1 MEQLLVVINVVCG
14 GTLVFFFLFPM
25 TNCCHLT
32 CCSCP
37 EVGVAAVSMMYDFKV
52 FIPNTWLK
60 DIEFVHVAVRI
71 PRTLGSLKITT
82 PLK

>member
-1 MEQLLVVINVVCG
+1 
-14 GTLVFFFLFPM
+14 M
-25 TNCCHLT
+25 TNCYNLT

-60 DIEFVHVAVRI
+60 ELFVHVAVRI
-71 PRTLGSLKITT
+71 PRTLGSFK
-82 PLK
+82 